1 MLTEEEIQ
9 ICKKIWL
16 DDFVDKEEHFDEVIL
31 KDVLEPYAKHL
42 LEPLAKSGIKYPPIE
57 RQFLFLLKAYSF
69 CVAFKILF
77 DPRATG

>member
-42 LEPLAKSGIKYPPIE
+42 LEPLAKSGSNIRRLNANP
-57 RQFLFLLKAYSF
+57 
-69 CVAFKILF
+69 
-77 DPRATG
+77 T

>member
-16 DDFVDKEEHFDEVIL
+16 DNFVDKEEHFDEVIL
-31 KDVLEPYAKHL
+31 KDV

-57 RQFLFLLKAYSF
+57 RQFLFLLKASSF
-69 CVAFKILF
+69 WAAFKILL
-77 DPRATG
+77 DPRDTV